1 MTEKNTE
8 SFRLSWSW
16 LLVDGVFIAIV
27 AYAATATLG
36 VNLIGIFL
44 GVALFVILF
53 GTLVFGFAV
62 RVHDAGIDYGLF
74 NQLLWQDVSSARFR
88 KFVGLPYLFIERQ
101 NKSGWWLPLYLRGNR
116 PLVESLADKAPEGS
130 PIKQLLTDR

>member
-8 SFRLSWSW
+8 SFRLGWNW
-16 LLVDGVFIAIV
+16 LLIDGVLIAII
-27 AYAATATLG
+27 AYAASATLG
-36 VNLIGIFL
+36 GELLGVLS

-53 GTLVFGFAV
+53 GTLAFGFAV
-62 RVHDAGIDYGLF
+62 RVHGAGIDYGLF

-88 KFVGLPYLFIERQ
+88 KFVGLSYLFIERES
-101 NKSGWWLPLYLRGNR
+101 KSGWWLPLYLRGKR
-116 PLVESLADKAPEGS
+116 PLVESLADNAPEGS

>member
-16 LLVDGVFIAIV
+16 LLVDGVFIAII
-27 AYAATATLG
+27 ACAATATLG